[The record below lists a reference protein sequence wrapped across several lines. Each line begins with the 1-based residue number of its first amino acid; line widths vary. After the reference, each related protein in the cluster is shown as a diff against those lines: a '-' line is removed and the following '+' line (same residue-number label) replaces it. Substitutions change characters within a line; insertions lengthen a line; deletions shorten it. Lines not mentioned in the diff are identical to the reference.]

1 MIIECYTSGI
11 KSTLIER
18 KEFMMKGS
26 TQLKPKKM
34 PHTYVLLFSIM
45 IVMMILTYIV
55 PAGSYDR
62 YVDEATGRTLV
73 DPSSFHRVEQT
84 PVTPFGLFKA
94 VPQGM
99 NAAANIT
106 FFIFVVAGA
115 FQIITATGAV
125 NEGILKVAKSFKG
138 KEHFVIPIFMIL
150 FSLTGAFLGF
160 SEENIIFVP
169 VMIALARA
177 LGYDA
182 LVGMSIMTIGGNC
195 GFNAAM
201 TNPFTVG
208 VAQGIA
214 ELPLFSGVWL
224 RFIVWVVLLIVSIT
238 FVLRYGKRVQK
249 DPTKSLVYDLELEEA
264 SEKSIDIDIE
274 ADFTGKHK
282 IIFVILLL
290 GFASILFGVYQWDWG
305 IIEISAAFLI
315 MGVIGGFI
323 GGMGPSKIATEFVNG
338 CRTIIF
344 GALVVGVA
352 RGILVILQNGSILD
366 TIIYNLA
373 SVISILPNYLAS
385 VGMYF
390 IQVVINFFIPSGS
403 GQAAATMPIMVPL
416 SDLVGV
422 TRQTA
427 VLAYQF
433 GDGFTNI
440 IIPTASSLMAT
451 LSLAHISYDRWVKYL
466 WKLMVI
472 WVSVG
477 AIFMIIA
484 SLINYGPF

>member
-1 MIIECYTSGI
+1 M
-11 KSTLIER
+11 
-18 KEFMMKGS
+18 
-26 TQLKPKKM
+26 
-34 PHTYVLLFSIM
+34 
-45 IVMMILTYIV
+45 
-55 PAGSYDR
+55 
-62 YVDEATGRTLV
+62 
-73 DPSSFHRVEQT
+73 
-84 PVTPFGLFKA
+84 
-94 VPQGM
+94 
-99 NAAANIT
+99 
-106 FFIFVVAGA
+106 
-115 FQIITATGAV
+115 
-125 NEGILKVAKSFKG
+125 
-138 KEHFVIPIFMIL
+138 
-150 FSLTGAFLGF
+150 
-160 SEENIIFVP
+160 
-169 VMIALARA
+169 
-177 LGYDA
+177 
-182 LVGMSIMTIGGNC
+182 
-195 GFNAAM
+195 
-201 TNPFTVG
+201 
-208 VAQGIA
+208 
-214 ELPLFSGVWL
+214 
-224 RFIVWVVLLIVSIT
+224 
-238 FVLRYGKRVQK
+238 
-249 DPTKSLVYDLELEEA
+249 
-264 SEKSIDIDIE
+264 
-274 ADFTGKHK
+274 
-282 IIFVILLL
+282 
-290 GFASILFGVYQWDWG
+290 GFASILFGIYQWDWG

-403 GQAAATMPIMVPL
+403 GQATATMPIMVPL

-466 WKLMVI
+466 WKLMII
-472 WVSVG
+472 WVSMG